1 MEIRVTSRLRR
12 TVPIAVVVLA
22 VPALALAA
30 SPKKGATYVG
40 EKGGGTTSL
49 IKKVS
54 IRVGDSGK
62 TARAFL
68 YCGTGR
74 ASNQTPR
81 FNIRNGRFTATKKVG
96 SVLVWSLTHG
106 RFTSS
111 TKAKAYLN
119 VNSVCDGKSD
129 GNIALTLK
137 TTPK

>member
-1 MEIRVTSRLRR
+1 VNSKVRR
-12 TVPIAVVVLA
+12 TIPIAVVVLA

-40 EKGGGTTSL
+40 QKGGGATSL
-49 IKKVS
+49 VKKVS
-54 IRVGDSGK
+54 VRVGESGK

-81 FNIRNGRFTATKKVG
+81 FKIKNGRFTATKKVG

-106 RFTSS
+106 KFTSS

-119 VNSVCDGKSD
+119 VNSVCDGRSD
-129 GNIALTLK
+129 GNITLTLK